1 MTAVQTS
8 SASAPG
14 DTELAGSSQPSTVGT
29 MTPLPNPLAGD
40 PAMIGIPTVIAG
52 AIGLGLTTMGYV
64 PSSAANAALPIIL
77 TATGIGLL
85 LATVWAAAL
94 GQNVAASI
102 YAVFMG
108 FYTSYAALALGL
120 THDWYQIPAGE
131 ASHAQAIW
139 LMCWLATILILTFTT
154 LKLPLAFTILFGLVD
169 LALALLLL
177 ANLQGSTGLQR
188 AGGVVVFAFIANA
201 AYLYVNNMSLALGGG
216 GVPLGR
222 PVFHGG

>member
-14 DTELAGSSQPSTVGT
+14 DTELAGSSQPSTVGSL
-29 MTPLPNPLAGD
+29 TPLPNPLAGD

-94 GQNVAASI
+94 GQNVAAS
-102 YAVFMG
+102 
-108 FYTSYAALALGL
+108 
-120 THDWYQIPAGE
+120 
-131 ASHAQAIW
+131 
-139 LMCWLATILILTFTT
+139 ILTFTT